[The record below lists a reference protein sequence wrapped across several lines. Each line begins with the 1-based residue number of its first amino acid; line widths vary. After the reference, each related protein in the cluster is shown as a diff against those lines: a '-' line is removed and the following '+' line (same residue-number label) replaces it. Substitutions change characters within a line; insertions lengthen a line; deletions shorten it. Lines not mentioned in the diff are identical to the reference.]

1 MNTDSASTAR
11 PSDDRAFFGHPRGL
25 STLFFTEMWER
36 FSYYGMRAILM
47 LYMTTAVATGGLGW
61 SAADAAPIYALYAA
75 SVYFLPLIGGWIAD
89 RFIGAKRA
97 TFVGG
102 VIIMLGHFTLAF
114 PMTSTFYAGL
124 ILVAVG
130 TGFLKSNISAMVGD
144 LYDKEDERRDA
155 GFSIFY
161 MGINIGGFLAPLIC
175 GYLAQNAQFRAWIE
189 GMGFDPN
196 TSWHFGFACAGVG
209 MGLGLVQYVLGRRNL
224 KNVGNVPL
232 EKAKPAAN
240 EEVKA
245 STSTQDPWYMVKI
258 VALVVAEIAVF
269 GLWVLT
275 YGLRDAVSYV
285 LVPAVTVFVFFVPTR
300 NSYYVV
306 KMVVLAVGAV
316 AWISITAISL
326 GFLTAMSS
334 FLMPTVVIAAL
345 FGVFLTGTQDRLSRD
360 DWKRLVVLM
369 ILFAFSTIFW
379 MGFEQA
385 ATSFNLFADQLTDN
399 RIFGWEFPASWLQS
413 VNSLLIVIFA
423 PIVGAVWM
431 YLGKR
436 QPSDAVKF
444 SLGLLFAGIGFLV
457 VAYAASLTVG
467 GKVSPMWLVLVYFFH
482 TIGELCLSPV
492 GLSSMTKLA
501 PARMIS
507 LMLGVWFLSISLGN
521 YVAGMIAGEFV
532 ADAAVLTHIFLIV
545 AGVLIGAAVLLFV
558 ISPFVKRLHA
568 SPQEMVPVEP
578 A

>member
-1 MNTDSASTAR
+1 MTTDSASNAR

-36 FSYYGMRAILM
+36 FSYYGMRAILL
-47 LYMTTAVATGGLGW
+47 LYMTTAVAGGGLGW
-61 SAADAAPIYALYAA
+61 TAEAAAPIYALYAA

-114 PMTSTFYAGL
+114 PMISTFYAGL
-124 ILVAVG
+124 VLVAVG

-144 LYDKEDERRDA
+144 LYGKEDERRDA

-161 MGINIGGFLAPLIC
+161 MGINIGAFLAPIICGFLA
-175 GYLAQNAQFRAWIE
+175 QSNAFRSWIA
-189 GMGFDPN
+189 GFGIDPN
-196 TSWHFGFACAGVG
+196 SSWHFGFACAGIG
-209 MGLGLVQYVLGRRNL
+209 MGLGLVQYVWGRRNL
-224 KNVGNVPL
+224 ITVGNVPQ
-232 EKAKPAAN
+232 P
-240 EEVKA
+240 EVKETAAEDSNA
-245 STSTQDPWYMVKI
+245 STGKDSGYI
-258 VALVVAEIAVF
+258 I
-269 GLWVLT
+269 
-275 YGLRDAVSYV
+275 
-285 LVPAVTVFVFFVPTR
+285 
-300 NSYYVV
+300 
-306 KMVVLAVGAV
+306 KMVVLVFLSVAVIGYA
-316 AWISITAISL
+316 AFSQGFSTALSYV
-326 GFLTAMSS
+326 
-334 FLMPTVVIAAL
+334 LMPTVVIAAL
-345 FGVFLTGTQDRLSRD
+345 IGVFLTGGQDKLSRD
-360 DWKRLVVLM
+360 DWKRLAVLI

-385 ATSFNLFADQLTDN
+385 ATSFNLFANQLTDN

-413 VNSLLIVIFA
+413 VNAILIVIFA

-431 YLGKR
+431 VLGKR

-444 SLGLLFAGIGFLV
+444 SLGLFFAGVGFIV
-457 VAYAASLTVG
+457 VAYAASLTAG
-467 GKVSPMWLVLVYFFH
+467 GKVSPLWLVLVYFFH

-492 GLSSMTKLA
+492 GLASMTKLA

-521 YVAGMIAGEFV
+521 YIAGRIAGEFV
-532 ADAAVLTHIFLIV
+532 ANAEVLNRIFTIV
-545 AGVLIGAAVLLFV
+545 AVILIAAALVLFAL
-558 ISPFVKRLHA
+558 SPLIKRLYTA
-568 SPQEMVPVEP
+568 PEEMVPVEP

>member
-1 MNTDSASTAR
+1 MSIDSAENAR

-47 LYMTTAVATGGLGW
+47 LYMTTAVVKGGLGW
-61 SAADAAPIYALYAA
+61 TPETAAPIYALYAA

-114 PMTSTFYAGL
+114 PMETTFYGGL
-124 ILVAVG
+124 ILVAIG

-161 MGINIGGFLAPLIC
+161 MGINIGGFLAPLVC
-175 GYLAQNAQFRAWIE
+175 GYLAQNEQFRSWIS
-189 GMGFDPN
+189 GLGFDPN

-209 MGLGLVQYVLGRRNL
+209 MALGLVQYIVGRRNL
-224 KNVGNVPL
+224 STVGNVPEAVPIL
-232 EKAKPAAN
+232 AAG
-240 EEVKA
+240 EEVQ
-245 STSTQDPWYMVKI
+245 TSEQPKDSAYI
-258 VALVVAEIAVF
+258 
-269 GLWVLT
+269 
-275 YGLRDAVSYV
+275 
-285 LVPAVTVFVFFVPTR
+285 
-300 NSYYVV
+300 V
-306 KMVVLAVGAV
+306 KMVVLIVVAV
-316 AWISITAISL
+316 AIIGVAAATQ
-326 GFLTAMSS
+326 GFSYALSYV
-334 FLMPTVVIAAL
+334 LMPTVVIAAL
-345 FGVFLTGTQDRLSRD
+345 AGVFFTGTQDKLTSD
-360 DWKRLVVLM
+360 DWKRLAVLM
-369 ILFAFSTIFW
+369 ILFTFSTIFW

-385 ATSFNLFADQLTDN
+385 ATSFNLFADKLTDN
-399 RIFGWEFPASWLQS
+399 RVFGWEFPASWLQS

-444 SLGLLFAGIGFLV
+444 SLGLLFAGVGFLV
-457 VAYAASLTVG
+457 VAYAASLTTG
-467 GKVSPMWLVLVYFFH
+467 GKVSPLWLVLVYFFH

-532 ADAAVLTHIFLIV
+532 ADAAVLTRIFLIV
-545 AGVLIGAAVLLFV
+545 AAVLVGAAVVLFA
-558 ISPFVKRLHA
+558 ISPLVKRLH
-568 SPQEMVPVEP
+568 SEPQEMVPVEP

>member
-1 MNTDSASTAR
+1 MSTDSANNAR

-61 SAADAAPIYALYAA
+61 KPEEAAPIYALYAA
-75 SVYFLPLIGGWIAD
+75 SVYFLPLIGGWLAD
-89 RFIGAKRA
+89 RFIGAKKA
-97 TFVGG
+97 TFFGG
-102 VIIMLGHFTLAF
+102 IIIMLGHFTLAF
-114 PMTSTFYAGL
+114 PQMTTFYIGL

-144 LYDKEDERRDA
+144 LYSKEDERRDA

-161 MGINIGGFLAPLIC
+161 MGINIGAFLAPLIC
-175 GYLAQNAQFRAWIE
+175 GFLAQNEGFRSWIS
-189 GMGFDPN
+189 GLGIDPN
-196 TSWHFGFACAGVG
+196 SSWHFGFACAGVG
-209 MGLGLVQYVLGRRNL
+209 MGAGLIQYIVGKRNL
-224 KNVGNVPL
+224 ATVGNVP
-232 EKAKPAAN
+232 
-240 EEVKA
+240 
-245 STSTQDPWYMVKI
+245 
-258 VALVVAEIAVF
+258 VAEAGSPSADVD
-269 GLWVLT
+269 T
-275 YGLRDAVSYV
+275 KDAGYI
-285 LVPAVTVFVFFVPTR
+285 
-300 NSYYVV
+300 V
-306 KMVVLAVGAV
+306 KMVVLV
-316 AWISITAISL
+316 AAACAIIGYAAASQGFSTA
-326 GFLTAMSS
+326 LTYV
-334 FLMPTVVIAAL
+334 LMPTVVIAAL
-345 FGVFLTGTQDRLSRD
+345 IGVFFTGAQDKLTLD
-360 DWKRLVVLM
+360 DWKRLAVLI

-385 ATSFNLFADQLTDN
+385 ATSFNLFANSLTDN

-413 VNSLLIVIFA
+413 VNALLIITFA

-444 SLGLLFAGIGFLV
+444 SLGLFFAGVGFLV
-457 VAYAASLTVG
+457 VAYAASLTTG

-492 GLSSMTKLA
+492 GLASMTKLA

-521 YVAGMIAGEFV
+521 YVAGRIAGEFV
-532 ADAAVLTHIFLIV
+532 ADAAVLMRIFLVV
-545 AGVLIGAAVLLFV
+545 AAILLGAAVLLFA
-558 ISPFVKRLHA
+558 ISPLVKKLYTK
-568 SPQEMVPVEP
+568 PEEMVPVEP